1 MLQDTNCDMPF
12 LQWGEKLKYI
22 VNSREMKLYDTN
34 TSEHFKVPP
43 LLLMERAAVAFTD
56 EIRACG
62 VDLSQV
68 LIVCGSGNNGGD
80 GLAIARILKLAGY
93 EADIVLAAGHKGKA
107 SEANQ
112 IQQEMITAYGWE
124 LLTQLP
130 EGKQYTAVIDAV
142 FGVGLSRSVE
152 GNYRQLL
159 EDMNRLSGAKI
170 AVDIASGISADSGE
184 ILGVAFRADMTITF
198 AYEKIG
204 MRLFPGAEYSGEI
217 RVKDIGIGE
226 LSWLE
231 RKPAVAAFTDEDLT
245 FLAERTAHSHKGT
258 YGKLLLVA
266 GSVDMAG
273 AACLAAKA
281 AYASGCGL
289 VRVVTPEENRVI
301 LQSVVPE
308 AVLTTYSA
316 KKPDMTQL
324 TEALG
329 WADVI
334 VCGPGLGT
342 TDAARQIVKCV
353 LKNAAVPVLLDADA
367 LNLIAENTSVL
378 LRPHTELVVTPH
390 LGEMS
395 RLTGDS
401 AAYIGSRMIEVA
413 EEFARQYN
421 VICVLKDARTVTS
434 VPYSQTWLNLSGN
447 AGMATAGSGDVL
459 SGIIGSL
466 MAQGM
471 EAAKAAPLGV
481 YVHGRAGDKA
491 AENVGMRALA
501 ASDIVEG
508 LRKLNAEWGHVSYVQ
523 EREVLRLQL

>member
-1 MLQDTNCDMPF
+1 
-12 LQWGEKLKYI
+12 
-22 VNSREMKLYDTN
+22 
-34 TSEHFKVPP
+34 
-43 LLLMERAAVAFTD
+43 MERVAVAFTD

-124 LLTQLP
+124 LLTRLP

-258 YGKLLLVA
+258 YGKSAAGGRKCGYGRCGLPGGKRRLCIRARSGACGDTGRKSGDFTVCCA
-266 GSVDMAG
+266 GSSADDLFGKKTGYDTAYGGTGLGRCDCLRSGAG
-273 AACLAAKA
+273 NDGCRKA
-281 AYASGCGL
+281 DCEMCAEKCRSSGTPGCGCSEFNRGKYKCTVC
-289 VRVVTPEENRVI
+289 VRIR
-301 LQSVVPE
+301 
-308 AVLTTYSA
+308 
-316 KKPDMTQL
+316 
-324 TEALG
+324 
-329 WADVI
+329 
-334 VCGPGLGT
+334 
-342 TDAARQIVKCV
+342 
-353 LKNAAVPVLLDADA
+353 
-367 LNLIAENTSVL
+367 NL
-378 LRPHTELVVTPH
+378 
-390 LGEMS
+390 
-395 RLTGDS
+395 
-401 AAYIGSRMIEVA
+401 
-413 EEFARQYN
+413 
-421 VICVLKDARTVTS
+421 
-434 VPYSQTWLNLSGN
+434 
-447 AGMATAGSGDVL
+447 
-459 SGIIGSL
+459 
-466 MAQGM
+466 
-471 EAAKAAPLGV
+471 
-481 YVHGRAGDKA
+481 
-491 AENVGMRALA
+491 
-501 ASDIVEG
+501 
-508 LRKLNAEWGHVSYVQ
+508 
-523 EREVLRLQL
+523 